1 MWKLLVPSGNQALRS
16 KVFFF
21 AQSLF
26 HRQQY
31 SSVIVDFNER
41 MESTESQQQQS
52 LSAVDPE
59 KKHLIEQNISTLQS
73 KITQLCNEFGRPLDP
88 PLLIAV
94 TKKVPIME
102 IKVAYDAGL
111 KHFAENYV
119 QDLEQKIS
127 QVFNSFCLIFVVSFG
142 YLLAFYWA
150 SSIKQN

>member
-1 MWKLLVPSGNQALRS
+1 MWKLLVPSGNQAFRS
-16 KVFFF
+16 KVFFL
-21 AQSLF
+21 AQLLF

-31 SSVIVDFNER
+31 SSVIVDFDER
-41 MESTESQQQQS
+41 MESTESQQQQQQS

-119 QDLEQKIS
+119 QDLEQKIN
-127 QVFNSFCLIFVVSFG
+127 QVFNLSFLLFIF
-142 YLLAFYWA
+142 L
-150 SSIKQN
+150 